1 MSFIERK
8 IDVTIQLDGDTF
20 DSGGNM
26 VQLSG
31 LRCQA
36 TILNYTGTSGSSA
49 YRLQMRINGMLPAD
63 MAKMS
68 TMGFSQG
75 TFRRNLIQVRAGDD
89 TGGMPVVFT
98 GSIYNAVVDYNA
110 MPDVG
115 VEILAFANLNQQF
128 MKASA
133 TSYKGAMDVATM
145 IQSICAQAGLKF
157 INNGVTTK
165 LSNHAV
171 GGNYMAQIWDICHAA
186 GCFSNQSLDGST
198 ITIYP
203 KGGSIDNTVIVAS
216 PATGMVGYPMYS
228 GHGITVVMEFNP
240 TTMAGRRVRVD
251 TSVPNFTPA
260 AIQKFSNRTA
270 DNMADFFINAVTHNI
285 SSQTV
290 NGPWFTTMEA
300 SETKSNVFQHQ

>member
-1 MSFIERK
+1 MSYIERK

-20 DSGGNM
+20 DGSNDM

-36 TILNYTGTSGSSA
+36 TILNYTGTSGSFA
-49 YRLQMRINGMLPAD
+49 AQLQMRINGMRQAD

-75 TFRRNLIQVRAGDD
+75 TYKKNLIQVRAGDD
-89 TGGMPVVFT
+89 DTGMAVVFT
-98 GSIYNAVVDYNA
+98 GSIYSAAVDYNA

-115 VEILAFANLNQQF
+115 VEILAYANLNQKF

-133 TSYKGAMDVATM
+133 ASYKGAMDVATM
-145 IQSICAQAGLKF
+145 IQGICAQAGLKF
-157 INNGVTTK
+157 VNNGVTAR

-171 GGNYMAQIWDICHAA
+171 GGNYMVQIADICHAA
-186 GCFSNQSLDGST
+186 GCYCNQSLDGST
-198 ITIYP
+198 ITIFP
-203 KGGSIDNTVIVAS
+203 KGGTIDDAVIVAS

-228 GHGITVVMEFNP
+228 GHGIVVVMEFNP
-240 TTMAGRRVRVD
+240 TAQAGRRVRVD
-251 TSVPNFTPA
+251 TSVANFTPA
-260 AIQKFSNRTA
+260 AIQKFSGNPA
-270 DNMADFFINAVTHNI
+270 DNKTDFFINIVTHDI

-290 NGPWFTTMEA
+290 NGPWFTKLGA
-300 SETKSNVFQHQ
+300 SETKKRAL

>member
-20 DSGGNM
+20 DGGGNM

-36 TILNYTGTSGSSA
+36 TILNYTGTAGSFA
-49 YRLQMRINGMLPAD
+49 YQLQMRINGMLAAD

-68 TMGFSQG
+68 TMGFTYG
-75 TFRRNLIQVRAGDD
+75 NYKKNLIQVRAGDD
-89 TGGMPVVFT
+89 MSGMPVVFT
-98 GSIYNAVVDYNA
+98 GSIYSAIVDYNA

-115 VEILAFANLNQQF
+115 VEILAFADLNQKF

-145 IQSICAQAGLKF
+145 IQGICAQAGLKF

-198 ITIYP
+198 ITIFP

-216 PATGMVGYPMYS
+216 PKTGLVGYPMYN
-228 GHGITVVMEFNP
+228 GHGINVVVEFNP
-240 TTMAGRRVRVD
+240 TAQAGRYVRVD
-251 TSVPNFTPA
+251 TSAPNFTPT
-260 AIQKFSNRTA
+260 AIQRFSHQTA
-270 DNMADFFINAVTHNI
+270 DNTTDFFINTVTHNI

-300 SETKSNVFQHQ
+300 SETKHRVV

>member
-20 DSGGNM
+20 DGGGNM

-36 TILNYTGTSGSSA
+36 SILNYTGTSGSFA
-49 YRLQMRINGMLPAD
+49 YQLQMRINGMLPAD

-68 TMGFSQG
+68 TMGFSYG
-75 TFRRNLIQVRAGDD
+75 KYKRNLIQVRAGDD
-89 TGGMPVVFT
+89 QAGMPVVFT
-98 GSIYNAVVDYNA
+98 GSIYSAVIDYNA

-115 VEILAFANLNQQF
+115 MEILAFADLNQKF

-157 INNGVTTK
+157 VNNGVTTK

-171 GGNYMAQIWDICHAA
+171 GGNYMAQIADICHAA
-186 GCFSNQSLDGST
+186 GCYCNQSLDGST
-198 ITIYP
+198 ITIFP
-203 KGGSIDNTVIVAS
+203 KGGSVDGTVIVAS
-216 PATGMVGYPMYS
+216 PETGLVGYPMYN
-228 GHGITVVMEFNP
+228 GHGIAVVMEFNP
-240 TTMAGRRVRVD
+240 TAQAGRRVRVD
-251 TSVPNFTPA
+251 TSIPNFTPS
-260 AIQKFSNRTA
+260 AIQRFSNKTA
-270 DNMADFFINAVTHNI
+270 DNKTDFFINTVTHDI

-290 NGPWFTTMEA
+290 NGPWFTKLEA
-300 SETKSNVFQHQ
+300 SETKYGAV

>member
-1 MSFIERK
+1 MSFTERK

-36 TILNYTGTSGSSA
+36 TILNYTGASGSFA
-49 YRLQMRINGMLPAD
+49 YQLQMRISGMLPAD

-75 TFRRNLIQVRAGDD
+75 TYKKNLIQVRAGDD
-89 TGGMPVVFT
+89 ASGMPVVFT
-98 GSIYNAVVDYNA
+98 GSIYGAAVDYNA

-115 VEILAFANLNQQF
+115 VEILAFANLNQKF

-145 IQSICAQAGLKF
+145 IQGICVQAGLKF
-157 INNGVTTK
+157 VNNGVVAK

-171 GGNYMAQIWDICHAA
+171 GGNYMNQIADICHAA
-186 GCFSNQSLDGST
+186 GCYCNQSLDGST
-198 ITIYP
+198 ITIFP
-203 KGGSIDNTVIVAS
+203 KDGSVDGTVIVAS
-216 PATGMVGYPMYS
+216 PETGLVGYPMYS
-228 GHGITVVMEFNP
+228 GHGIAVIMEFNP
-240 TTMAGRRVRVD
+240 TAQAGRRVRVD

-260 AIQKFSNRTA
+260 TVSRFSGNKA
-270 DNMADFFINAVTHNI
+270 DSMTDFFINTVTHDI

-290 NGPWFTTMEA
+290 NGPWFTKLEA
-300 SETKSNVFQHQ
+300 SETKYRAV

>member
-20 DSGGNM
+20 DGGGNM

-36 TILNYTGTSGSSA
+36 TILNYTGTSGSFA
-49 YRLQMRINGMLPAD
+49 YQLQMRISGMLPAD
-63 MAKMS
+63 MAKLS
-68 TMGFSQG
+68 TMGFSYG
-75 TFRRNLIQVRAGDD
+75 SYKKNLIQIRAGDD
-89 TGGMPVVFT
+89 ISGMPVVFT
-98 GSIYNAVVDYNA
+98 GSIYSAVIDYNA

-115 VEILAFANLNQQF
+115 VEILAFANLNQKF

-171 GGNYMAQIWDICHAA
+171 GGNYMAQIADICHAA
-186 GCFSNQSLDGST
+186 GCYCNQSLDGST
-198 ITIYP
+198 ITIFP
-203 KGGSIDNTVIVAS
+203 KGGTVDDSVIVAS
-216 PATGMVGYPMYS
+216 PTTGMVGYPMYN
-228 GHGITVVMEFNP
+228 GHGITVVIEFNS
-240 TTMAGRRVRVD
+240 TAQAGRRVRVD
-251 TSVPNFTPA
+251 TAIPQFTPA
-260 AIQKFSNRTA
+260 AIQKFSGNMA
-270 DNMADFFINAVTHNI
+270 DNKTDFFINTVTHNL
-285 SSQTV
+285 SSQAV
-290 NGPWFTTMEA
+290 NGPWFTSIEA
-300 SETKSNVFQHQ
+300 SETKYRAV

>member
-20 DSGGNM
+20 DGGGNM

-36 TILNYTGTSGSSA
+36 TILNYTGTAGSFA
-49 YRLQMRINGMLPAD
+49 YQLQMRINGMRSSD

-75 TFRRNLIQVRAGDD
+75 TYKKNLIQIRAGDD
-89 TGGMPVVFT
+89 DSGMPVVFT
-98 GSIYNAVVDYNA
+98 GSIYSAAVDYNA

-115 VEILAFANLNQQF
+115 VDILAYASLNQKF

-171 GGNYMAQIWDICHAA
+171 GGNYMAQIADICHAA
-186 GCFSNQSLDGST
+186 GCYCNQSLDGST
-198 ITIYP
+198 ITIFP
-203 KGGSIDNTVIVAS
+203 KGGSIDDTVIVAS
-216 PATGMVGYPMYS
+216 PNTGMVGYPMYS
-228 GHGITVVMEFNP
+228 GHGIAVVMEFNP
-240 TTMAGRRVRVD
+240 TVQAGRRVRVN
-251 TSVPNFTPA
+251 TSIPNFTPS
-260 AIQKFSNRTA
+260 AIQKFSGNPS
-270 DNMADFFINAVTHNI
+270 DNVSDFFINIVTHSI
-285 SSQTV
+285 SSQAV
-290 NGPWFTTMEA
+290 GGPWFTKIEA
-300 SETKSNVFQHQ
+300 SETQKRAV